1 VSSIYQPSKWQQE
14 VHACRADYIL
24 GAGSAGV
31 GKSRCLIGDVL
42 PQVFSEHQRCMD
54 KHHPHRMGWGK
65 SSGWALYLRRELTE
79 LEQTMVHAQ
88 RVYEAIDPN
97 GEWSS
102 KTNTFLFSSGYRV
115 QFGHCQHS
123 DDHLKY
129 LSREFSWVGLDEA
142 VTFEKKQA
150 QGIFSRVRSSDPV
163 LRTMLRRMM
172 MSNPGMSPGADP
184 HWLRRMYVDPHPQGR
199 RMLYRK
205 LRMGDGEAREI
216 TRMYIPGRLSDNP
229 DKQFAADYELS
240 LRELPEAMRAAY
252 LDGNWYHVAG
262 AHYANEWDP
271 HIHVVRGYK
280 VPRDWPKFRSMDWGF
295 KSPGCVLWW
304 AIDEDENLV
313 CFDEFNFKETVDVD
327 VASRIRDIELRHGLW
342 DEKAKRSRITGPA
355 DTQIW
360 EERGNSA
367 ERIIDVFARNGILWE
382 QADKSPG
389 SRRAHA
395 ERILKRLKSHFGRTQ
410 LPGIMFF
417 ESCTKCITTL
427 PQIPSDEAKPDEP
440 KKGGDDHAHDA
451 IAYGVA
457 YATRGAKG
465 ISMGATEDTDEWGD
479 WAARDNVQH
488 ESRWGLGSGY
498 R

>member
-1 VSSIYQPSKWQQE
+1 
-14 VHACRADYIL
+14 
-24 GAGSAGV
+24 
-31 GKSRCLIGDVL
+31 
-42 PQVFSEHQRCMD
+42 
-54 KHHPHRMGWGK
+54 
-65 SSGWALYLRRELTE
+65 
-79 LEQTMVHAQ
+79 
-88 RVYEAIDPN
+88 
-97 GEWSS
+97 
-102 KTNTFLFSSGYRV
+102 
-115 QFGHCQHS
+115 
-123 DDHLKY
+123 
-129 LSREFSWVGLDEA
+129 
-142 VTFEKKQA
+142 
-150 QGIFSRVRSSDPV
+150 
-163 LRTMLRRMM
+163 
-172 MSNPGMSPGADP
+172 
-184 HWLRRMYVDPHPQGR
+184 MYVDPHPQGR

-262 AHYANEWDP
+262 AYYANEWDP